1 MLERTDL
8 TFPAGSFTALL
19 GPSGCGKSTV
29 LNTVAGF
36 VRPAAGRVTAGAVP
50 VEGPGPDRGVV
61 FQHYALFPWRTA
73 RGNVEFALKR
83 LGLPR
88 RERRERAMAGLAEV
102 GLADGAH
109 KYPAQL
115 SGGMQQRV
123 ALAARPEVLLMDEP
137 FGALDGLTRSRMQ
150 DLLRE
155 LWQRSGTTVLFVTHD
170 IDEALA
176 LAGRVVELDPVTGE
190 EVWSYEDNP
199 PQNFFSPYMSSAQRL
214 PNGNTFVAEGSFGRL
229 FEVTPEGDVVWEFVV
244 PEFGSFSRGTGL
256 ESSRGAQN
264 SVFRAYRHGAHEIPW
279 L

>member
-1 MLERTDL
+1 MSLEVRLEGLSVGYGGTPVLERTDL
-8 TFPAGSFTALL
+8 VFPAGSFTALL

-36 VRPAAGRVTAGAVP
+36 VRPTSGRVTAGAGA

-88 RERRERAMAGLAEV
+88 RERRERALEALAEV

-123 ALAARPEVLLMDEP
+123 ALARALAARPEVLLMDEP
-137 FGALDGLTRSRMQ
+137 FGALDALTRTRMQ
-150 DLLRE
+150 DLLRR

-176 LAGRVVELDPVTGE
+176 LAGRVVVLGASPGRVLADHPVPPGPPDPALRALIARHLDSG
-190 EVWSYEDNP
+190 
-199 PQNFFSPYMSSAQRL
+199 
-214 PNGNTFVAEGSFGRL
+214 
-229 FEVTPEGDVVWEFVV
+229 
-244 PEFGSFSRGTGL
+244 
-256 ESSRGAQN
+256 
-264 SVFRAYRHGAHEIPW
+264 
-279 L
+279 

>member
-1 MLERTDL
+1 MSLEVRLEGLTVGYGAAPVLERTDL
-8 TFPAGSFTALL
+8 VFPAGSFTALL

-36 VRPAAGRVTAGAVP
+36 VRPASGRVTAGDVP
-50 VEGPGPDRGVV
+50 VAGPGPERGVV

-88 RERRERAMAGLAEV
+88 RERRERALAALAEV

-123 ALAARPEVLLMDEP
+123 ALARALAAQPEVLLMDEP
-137 FGALDGLTRSRMQ
+137 FGALDALTRGRMQ
-150 DLLRE
+150 ELLRE
-155 LWQRSGTTVLFVTHD
+155 LWRRSGTTVLFVTHD

-176 LAGRVVELDPVTGE
+176 LAGRVVVLGASPGRVLADHPV
-190 EVWSYEDNP
+190 P
-199 PQNFFSPYMSSAQRL
+199 PGPPAPDL
-214 PNGNTFVAEGSFGRL
+214 
-229 FEVTPEGDVVWEFVV
+229 
-244 PEFGSFSRGTGL
+244 
-256 ESSRGAQN
+256 
-264 SVFRAYRHGAHEIPW
+264 RALIAHH
-279 L
+279 LTTT